1 MSAIVF
7 AMSLRAA
14 PSLKTLRISRQN
26 AAALDHV
33 ADYPDLEVLSITCLE
48 SLKAL
53 PDSIG
58 KLARLKELTIDNGNG
73 CSMNPQ
79 LPETFG
85 NLQSLEKLTLY
96 GAQDITLRGHKLAE
110 RHPFPSSM
118 SNLKNL
124 VYLDLG
130 RNGFE
135 EVPSFVKDLPK
146 LRELRFAW
154 NTRVK
159 EIPPFLSNL
168 QELTTLR
175 LEGDDLSDLPDSLSK
190 LPHLG
195 FISLGNNCKITND
208 ESKMESLRKR
218 FPKVKFD
225 FEQEYDCPAK

>member
-1 MSAIVF
+1 MP
-7 AMSLRAA
+7 LRAV

-48 SLKAL
+48 SLRAL

-130 RNGFE
+130 RNGFDE
-135 EVPSFVKDLPK
+135 IPSFVKDLPK
-146 LRELRFAW
+146 LRELRFA
-154 NTRVK
+154 
-159 EIPPFLSNL
+159 
-168 QELTTLR
+168 
-175 LEGDDLSDLPDSLSK
+175 
-190 LPHLG
+190 
-195 FISLGNNCKITND
+195 
-208 ESKMESLRKR
+208 
-218 FPKVKFD
+218 
-225 FEQEYDCPAK
+225 